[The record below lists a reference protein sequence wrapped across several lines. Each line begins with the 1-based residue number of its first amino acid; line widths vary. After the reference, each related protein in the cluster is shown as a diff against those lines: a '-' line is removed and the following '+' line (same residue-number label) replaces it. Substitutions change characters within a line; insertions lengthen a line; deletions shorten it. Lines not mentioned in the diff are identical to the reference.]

1 MSDVPG
7 KPKHPKSRDEGKARR
22 PGSYVPDYMKHR
34 SGPIR
39 ATKYNEWY
47 TDKKA
52 ERGAARDL
60 SASRGGVPN
69 NPMNVNSFRP
79 ENDVVAR
86 TNMYRDGEQIATQEG
101 PTRTRPDQR
110 GQSFTPPPVPKEKAG
125 RVKPNP
131 PPRGL
136 STALGAL
143 GAGPQRDV
151 PPVGESPDIWNEGGT
166 FLQ

>member
-7 KPKHPKSRDEGKARR
+7 KPRHPKQRDEGKARR
-22 PGSYVPDYMKHR
+22 PGSYVPDYM
-34 SGPIR
+34 
-39 ATKYNEWY
+39 
-47 TDKKA
+47 
-52 ERGAARDL
+52 
-60 SASRGGVPN
+60 

-101 PTRTRPDQR
+101 PVRTKPDQR
-110 GQSFTPPPVPKEKAG
+110 GKSFTPPPAPQEKAG